1 MSSSAV
7 LITLII
13 CITIIAVALIN
24 AVFRNRPMERQQAAR
39 PIQKPRQEPSP
50 AEVTS
55 PDTRPALAID
65 PNNKPYS
72 TVYRPREGS
81 PYPAPICYCH
91 GNPIVPGQ
99 KVLFWPLPD
108 SAEIKIFCQNYE
120 KSTS

>member
-1 MSSSAV
+1 MSNSAV

-24 AVFRNRPMERQQAAR
+24 AVFRNRPVERQQSAPPVR
-39 PIQKPRQEPSP
+39 KPRQEPPST
-50 AEVTS
+50 EVTS
-55 PDTRPALAID
+55 PDARPALAID
-65 PNNKPYS
+65 SDNKPYS

-81 PYPAPICYCH
+81 PYPPPTCYCH
-91 GNPIVPGQ
+91 GDPIAPGQ
-99 KVLFWPLPD
+99 KVLFWPLPN